1 MESIAKVISVRR
13 KFIIL
18 FAIGATLLAGIFS
31 FTQPLKYSASI
42 RLLITQKAGF
52 TLDPYTAIRST
63 ELLGE
68 NLAQLIKTSSF
79 LDRVLQSGY
88 KIDAA
93 YFRAS
98 GQLSERQR
106 RKLWMQTID
115 AVQVR
120 GTGILEIT
128 AYHPK
133 PDEAMK
139 IVAAS
144 AFLLSSQGSDYVGRD
159 ITVRLVDAPLASRF
173 PVKPNI
179 PLNMFVGGLVGLLAG
194 SGWIWVGHRRKKH
207 HGQLIG

>member
-1 MESIAKVISVRR
+1 MESITKVLSFRR

-18 FAIGATLLAGIFS
+18 FGIGVALLAGILS

-42 RLLITQKAGF
+42 RLLITQKAAF

-79 LDRVLQSGY
+79 LDRVLQSGH
-88 KIDAA
+88 KIDAG
-93 YFRAS
+93 YFRIS
-98 GQLSERQR
+98 DNLSERQR
-106 RKLWMQTID
+106 RKLWTQTID

-128 AYHPK
+128 AYHPRS
-133 PDEAMK
+133 DEALK
-139 IVAAS
+139 LVAAS
-144 AFLLSSQGSDYVGRD
+144 AFLLSTQGSEYVGRD
-159 ITVRLVDAPLASRF
+159 INVRLVDAPLASRF

-179 PLNMFVGGLVGLLAG
+179 PLNMAIGGLVGLLAG
-194 SGWIWVGHRRKKH
+194 SGWVWIGHRRKRH
-207 HGQLIG
+207 HGKIFE

>member
-1 MESIAKVISVRR
+1 MEQLHKVLTSRR

-18 FAIGATLLAGIFS
+18 FAIGTAVLSGILS
-31 FTQPLKYSASI
+31 FTQPLRYSATI
-42 RLLITQKAGF
+42 RLLITQKAAF

-68 NLAQLIKTSSF
+68 NLAQLISTSSF

-88 KIDAA
+88 KIDAG
-93 YFRAS
+93 YFRIS
-98 GQLSERQR
+98 DDRTERQR
-106 RKLWMQTID
+106 RKRWTQTID
-115 AVQVR
+115 AAQVR

-128 AYHPK
+128 AYHPIS
-133 PDEAMK
+133 DEALK

-144 AFLLSSQGSDYVGRD
+144 AFLLSSQGSEYVGRD

-179 PLNMFVGGLVGLLAG
+179 PLNMAVGGLVGALVG
-194 SGWIWVGHRRKKH
+194 SGWVWAGHRRKRH
-207 HGQLIG
+207 HG